1 VRNHRRA
8 CGCISLALLAVLA
21 VLASACGIPGDSEPR
36 EISLDDL
43 PPALVDPASTQPPVD
58 GDANSIMANLFLV
71 RSVSPGDESLVA
83 VPTEIPRP
91 ANNLDLPRV
100 VAETLIR
107 TSPAEV
113 GQDDLVNALSASI
126 EVRSAMFNED
136 NILDLDLS
144 DLGGPE
150 SSLQRLAVAQLVF
163 TLTDLAV
170 PRIDAVRF
178 FVDGKQVPVPVE
190 GSAVAAGT
198 PVRPSDDSGLVP
210 GTSPG

>member
-1 VRNHRRA
+1 MTTDRRV
-8 CGCISLALLAVLA
+8 CRGVSLVLLGVLV
-21 VLASACGIPGDSEPR
+21 VLVAACGIPGDSEPR

-58 GDANSIMANLFLV
+58 GDADSIMASLFLV
-71 RSVSPGDESLVA
+71 RSANRGDEALVA
-83 VPTEIPRP
+83 VPTEMPRP

-107 TSPAEV
+107 TRPAEV

-126 EVRSAMFNED
+126 EVRSAMLNED

-144 DLGGPE
+144 GLGEPE

-178 FVDGKQVPVPVE
+178 FIDGKQVPVPVE
-190 GSAVAAGT
+190 GSTVAAGT

-210 GTSPG
+210 GTGPS